1 MTRQKGRQVGV
12 LSFSLPEE
20 LASEVDEV
28 MEEIGYQNRS
38 EVIRDAI
45 RVFLD
50 KHRGLHQMEGHV
62 EGVAMVIYSHKGEKE
77 VHRSLHDHPEVFTS
91 FLHLDFGEDRQK
103 CCDVVVFKGQA
114 RDLRRIFHLIE
125 STPHVERLNV
135 APL

>member
-1 MTRQKGRQVGV
+1 MTRQKGRRVDV

-20 LASEVDEV
+20 LALEIDEV

-38 EVIRDAI
+38 EVIRDAL

-50 KHRGLHQMEGHV
+50 KHQGLHQLKGPV
-62 EGVAMVIYSHKGEKE
+62 EGVAMVIYSHEAEKE
-77 VHRSLHDHPEVFTS
+77 VHSALHDNPQMFKS

-103 CCDVVVFKGQA
+103 CCDVVAFKGDA
-114 RDLRRIFHLIE
+114 RELRHAFHTIE
-125 STPHVERLNV
+125 STPYVEKLDV

>member
-1 MTRQKGRQVGV
+1 MTRQKGRQVDV

-20 LASEVDEV
+20 LAADVDRA

-50 KHRGLHQMEGHV
+50 KHQGLHQMQGSV
-62 EGVAMVIYSHKGEKE
+62 EGVAMVIYSRQGEKE
-77 VHRSLHDHPEVFTS
+77 VHSTLHDNPDIFTS
-91 FLHLDFGEDRQK
+91 FLHLDFGEDRPK
-103 CCDVVVFKGQA
+103 CCDVVVFKGEA
-114 RDLRRIFHLIE
+114 RHLRKVFHVIE
-125 STPHVERLNV
+125 STPHVERLDV